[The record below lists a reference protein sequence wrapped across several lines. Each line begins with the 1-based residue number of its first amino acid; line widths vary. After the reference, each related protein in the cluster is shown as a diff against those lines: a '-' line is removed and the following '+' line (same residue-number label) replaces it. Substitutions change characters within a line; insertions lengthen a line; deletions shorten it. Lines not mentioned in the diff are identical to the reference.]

1 MINIFRYFIVTIAL
15 FGRRKQIKPNGDKT
29 VTIRSPQCKQGKS
42 FLKSMFYMIID
53 MCKQFYRF
61 TPIPLY
67 YGIIQNQYFYP
78 FRSGKSIKSGS
89 NFSCKEQKKSA
100 PVIGSFIEKMIV
112 PIILKF

>member
-78 FRSGKSIKSGS
+78 FRSAALLRL
-89 NFSCKEQKKSA
+89 ELLL
-100 PVIGSFIEKMIV
+100 P
-112 PIILKF
+112 P

>member
-53 MCKQFYRF
+53 TRKQFYRF
-61 TPIPLY
+61 
-67 YGIIQNQYFYP
+67 YFD
-78 FRSGKSIKSGS
+78 
-89 NFSCKEQKKSA
+89 SA
-100 PVIGSFIEKMIV
+100 LLRNHPEPVLLPV
-112 PIILKF
+112 PVW

>member
-67 YGIIQNQYFYP
+67 YGIIQNQDLYP

-89 NFSCKEQKKSA
+89 NFSCKEQKKPA
-100 PVIGSFIEKMIV
+100 PVIGSFIKKTIICV
-112 PIILKF
+112 P